1 MKKQKA
7 IVNCEN
13 VKLYCLPK
21 WYINCIIQSNKRR
34 RKVKDSNQNIAKA
47 VLKIRQDN
55 KLSQEQFAEMVG
67 VTRQVVSRWEMGN
80 EIRKSLRDIYEMK
93 YEVMKMAGDFR
104 GSD

>member
-13 VKLYCLPK
+13 VKLYCLLK
-21 WYINCIIQSNKRR
+21 WHINCIIQSNKRR
-34 RKVKDSNQNIAKA
+34 REPMNKVKDSNQNIAKA

-67 VTRQVVSRWEMGN
+67 VTRQAVSRWEMG
-80 EIRKSLRDIYEMK
+80 
-93 YEVMKMAGDFR
+93 V
-104 GSD
+104 